1 MSDMCNMICG
11 KYRALGSSGNGRYV
25 NGQKRCNSCEIF
37 MYWDGLRCPC
47 CGCSLRSNPRN
58 AKARKKLRSIIL
70 VSQQ

>member
-1 MSDMCNMICG
+1 
-11 KYRALGSSGNGRYV
+11 
-25 NGQKRCNSCEIF
+25 
-37 MYWDGLRCPC
+37 LRCPC